1 MDPELADQELV
12 LVNKAIFTSVDSN
25 RASRVLRW
33 LEPGENERWFLFRP
47 PQHGD
52 VVVFEN
58 PLDPT
63 EPDFVKRIIAEPG
76 DSIEI
81 LAGQVILN
89 DKILQE
95 SYIERPSFGS
105 YPRTV
110 MKDNQYF
117 VMGDNRLQSEDSR
130 FFGGISEDTINGKIW
145 LRYWPLKRFSLLQ
158 IMAATY

>member
-1 MDPELADQELV
+1 MSFEV
-12 LVNKAIFTSVDSN
+12 H
-25 RASRVLRW
+25 
-33 LEPGENERWFLFRP
+33 PGEILGFLGPNGAGKTTTMRILSGFFPATEGRA
-47 PQHGD
+47 
-52 VVVFEN
+52 VVAGFDVFEN

-95 SYIERPSFGS
+95 RYIERHSLGS